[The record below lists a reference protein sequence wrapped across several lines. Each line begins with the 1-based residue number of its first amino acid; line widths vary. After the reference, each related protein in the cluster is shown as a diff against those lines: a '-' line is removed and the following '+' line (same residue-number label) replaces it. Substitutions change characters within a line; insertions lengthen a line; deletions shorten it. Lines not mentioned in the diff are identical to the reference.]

1 MIYSKTKT
9 NGTLKLAVMQQS
21 FCFLFKKYN
30 KSGFLWQKNNDFSR
44 FSPESVAFCCSPDD

>member
-1 MIYSKTKT
+1 MIYSKTES

-30 KSGFLWQKNNDFSR
+30 KSDKLWQKNNVF
-44 FSPESVAFCCSPDD
+44 